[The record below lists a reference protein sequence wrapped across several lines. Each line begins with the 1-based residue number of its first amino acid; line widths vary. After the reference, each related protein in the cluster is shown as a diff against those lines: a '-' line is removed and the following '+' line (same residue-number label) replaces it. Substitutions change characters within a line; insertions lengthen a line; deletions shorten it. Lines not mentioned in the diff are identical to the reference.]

1 MNNRQIN
8 KRMYKSIN
16 LRIRI
21 LLTAVITFLL
31 ITGCTSSY
39 HKGPDL
45 SETYRI
51 DVEQMLREEMK
62 LWKDTPHHMG
72 GTSSSGADCSGFVMI
87 VYDKLFGIKLPRNT
101 ENQVTVGVFTDKN
114 DLKPGD
120 LVFFKPPRIKR
131 HVGIYLS
138 NGEFAH
144 TSSLKGVTISRI
156 DDPYW
161 NKSYWTS
168 RRILR

>member
-1 MNNRQIN
+1 MH
-8 KRMYKSIN
+8 KFIN
-16 LRIRI
+16 LH
-21 LLTAVITFLL
+21 TKVASAAVIIFLI
-31 ITGCTSSY
+31 ITGCASSY
-39 HKGPDL
+39 QEGPDL
-45 SETYRI
+45 SEAYRI
-51 DVEQMLREEMK
+51 DVEQMLREEVK
-62 LWKDTPHHMG
+62 LWTDTPHRMG

-87 VYDKLFGIKLPRNT
+87 VYEKLFGVTLPRDT
-101 ENQVTVGVFTDKN
+101 ENQVAVGVPIDKN
-114 DLKPGD
+114 ELKPGD

-144 TSSLKGVTISRI
+144 TSSRKGVIISRI

-168 RRILR
+168 RRIMP

>member
-8 KRMYKSIN
+8 KRIYKSIN
-16 LRIRI
+16 LRVRI
-21 LLTAVITFLL
+21 ILTAVITFLL
-31 ITGCTSSY
+31 ITGCASIYQSKPNSSEAS
-39 HKGPDL
+39 K
-45 SETYRI
+45 I
-51 DVEQMLREEMK
+51 DVDQMLREEMK
-62 LWKDTPHHMG
+62 LWTDTPHRMG

-87 VYDKLFGIKLPRNT
+87 VYDKLFGIKLPRDT
-101 ENQVTVGVFTDKN
+101 ENQVTAGVSTDKN

-120 LVFFKPPRIKR
+120 LVFFIPSRIKR

-168 RRILR
+168 RRILQ